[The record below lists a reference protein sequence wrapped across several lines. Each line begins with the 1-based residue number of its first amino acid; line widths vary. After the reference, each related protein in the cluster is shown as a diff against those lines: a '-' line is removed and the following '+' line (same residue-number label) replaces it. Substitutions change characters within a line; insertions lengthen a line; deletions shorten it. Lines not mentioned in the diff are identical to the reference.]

1 MVTLVPPAAGPD
13 GGVSVSGASGSRNSN
28 DATDCERLD
37 AAVRLPFHTA
47 DAAAVRSE
55 AAVEAYKF
63 YTVCGNA
70 ILGRQRGSRAYTNQ
84 CSKK

>member
-1 MVTLVPPAAGPD
+1 MHAVLAVK
-13 GGVSVSGASGSRNSN
+13 
-28 DATDCERLD
+28 RLD